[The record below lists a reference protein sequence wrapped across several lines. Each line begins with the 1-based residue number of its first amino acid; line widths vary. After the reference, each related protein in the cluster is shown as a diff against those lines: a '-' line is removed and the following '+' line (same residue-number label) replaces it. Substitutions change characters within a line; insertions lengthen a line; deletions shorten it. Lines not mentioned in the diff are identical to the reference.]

1 MKQKHEKFNISFIQP
16 SVEKY
21 FKTATISIWP
31 VCLEVTWLN
40 EGEKQSALE
49 GGTANIYLLSFQ
61 QHNIFIIT
69 EHAGGLTA
77 SKDTPQKM
85 IAHVFV
91 DECHSRPRDDFHFV
105 LLSINEHC
113 QKHFCAFSHPA
124 HCSMKYCLYLKL
136 ENTKL

>member
-1 MKQKHEKFNISFIQP
+1 M
-16 SVEKY
+16 
-21 FKTATISIWP
+21 
-31 VCLEVTWLN
+31 TWLN

-77 SKDTPQKM
+77 SKDTPPKM

-91 DECHSRPRDDFHFV
+91 DECHSRPRDDFILFSYLLMSIVKSISV
-105 LLSINEHC
+105 LSVILLIV
-113 QKHFCAFSHPA
+113 Q
-124 HCSMKYCLYLKL
+124 
-136 ENTKL
+136 